1 MNLIPTFIDSHF
13 CGYFSKKELCSTK
26 NKFYLQAFEQQKIK
40 KADHML
46 YCHYDID
53 DLGEIKTAWFYN
65 SLAMSDVEFERVSKI
80 KNAFIGAI
88 HNF

>member
-1 MNLIPTFIDSHF
+1 
-13 CGYFSKKELCSTK
+13 
-26 NKFYLQAFEQQKIK
+26 
-40 KADHML
+40 ML

>member
-1 MNLIPTFIDSHF
+1 
-13 CGYFSKKELCSTK
+13 
-26 NKFYLQAFEQQKIK
+26 
-40 KADHML
+40 ML

-65 SLAMSDVEFERVSKI
+65 SLAMSDTEFEHVSEI

-88 HNF
+88 HKF